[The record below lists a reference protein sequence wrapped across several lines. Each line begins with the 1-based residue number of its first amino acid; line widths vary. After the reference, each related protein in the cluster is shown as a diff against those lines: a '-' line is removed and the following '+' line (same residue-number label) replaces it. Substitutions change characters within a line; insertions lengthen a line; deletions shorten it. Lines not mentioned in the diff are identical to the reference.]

1 VVFVYFQQEDAVMA
15 QKPTY
20 EELDQRVKA
29 LEKGMVKHEKAE
41 EKLLSLEGK
50 YRLLVENAN
59 AAMFIA
65 QGGVVKFANHKT
77 EDMMGYSS
85 EELATIPFND
95 LIHPDDRDMVL
106 DRYRRR
112 LNGEEVPTAYTF
124 RVITRD
130 GKELWTQ
137 PNSVLTAWEG
147 RPAILSFMQDITE
160 KKRIEDQLIQT
171 QKMEFLATFAGGIAH
186 DFNNMLMGIQG
197 HTSLMLLGKTRDH
210 PDYKRLKSIEKGV
223 RSGADLTRQLLRF
236 SRGENHGAKLTDMN
250 EFIKTQSRIFGS
262 TRKEISIIEKY
273 AKNLWPAEV
282 DQSQI
287 QQVVLNLYANA
298 WQAMPKGG
306 DLSIATEN
314 VTIDEKDTTPFTIK
328 PGRYVKITFADT
340 GVGMDEDTQQRIFD
354 PFFTTKQR
362 ERGTGLGL
370 ATAYGII
377 KSHGGSINVASKKG
391 EGTTFFI
398 YLPAS
403 EKQRT

>member
-1 VVFVYFQQEDAVMA
+1 MA

-29 LEKGMVKHEKAE
+29 LEKEMVKYEKAE
-41 EKLLSLEGK
+41 EKLQTLEGK

-59 AAMFIA
+59 DATFIA
-65 QGGVVKFANHKT
+65 QDGVVKFANNKT

-95 LIHPDDRDMVL
+95 FIHPDDRDMVL

-112 LNGEEVPTAYTF
+112 LNGEEVPTAYNF
-124 RVITRD
+124 RVITKD
-130 GKELWTQ
+130 GKELWIQ

-171 QKMEFLATFAGGIAH
+171 QRMEFLATLAGGIAH
-186 DFNNMLMGIQG
+186 DFNNILMGIQG
-197 HTSLMLLGKTRDH
+197 NISLMLLGKTPDH
-210 PDYKRLKSIEKGV
+210 PDYKRLKIIEQAV
-223 RSGADLTRQLLRF
+223 RSGAELTKQLLHF
-236 SRGENHGAKLTDMN
+236 SRGGNYGAKLTNMN
-250 EFIKTQSRIFGS
+250 KLIKTQNRIFGR
-262 TRKEISIIEKY
+262 TRKEISINEKY
-273 AKNLWPAEV
+273 EKNLWPAEV

-287 QQVVLNLYANA
+287 KQVLLNLYANA

-306 DLSIATEN
+306 DLSVATEN
-314 VTIDEKDTTPFTIK
+314 VTIDEQDTMPFTIK
-328 PGRYVKITFADT
+328 PGRYVKIILADT

-370 ATAYGII
+370 AEAYGII
-377 KSHGGSINVASKKG
+377 KSHGGNISVASKKG
-391 EGTTFFI
+391 EGTTFTI

-403 EKQRT
+403 ERQRT

>member
-1 VVFVYFQQEDAVMA
+1 MA
-15 QKPTY
+15 QKSTH

-29 LEKGMVKHEKAE
+29 LEKEIVKHEKAE
-41 EKLLSLEGK
+41 EKVQSLEEK
-50 YRLLVENAN
+50 YRLLLENAN
-59 AAMFIA
+59 DATFIA
-65 QGGVVKFANHKT
+65 QDGVVKFANHKT
-77 EDMMGYSS
+77 EDMMGHSS

-95 LIHPDDRDMVL
+95 FIHSDDRDMVL

-137 PNSVLTAWEG
+137 PTSVLTAWEG
-147 RPAILSFMQDITE
+147 RPAILSFMRDITE
-160 KKRIEDQLIQT
+160 KKMIEDQLIQE
-171 QKMEFLATFAGGIAH
+171 QRMEFLATLAGGIAH

-210 PDYKRLKSIEKGV
+210 PDYGRLKSIEQGV

-236 SRGENHGAKLTDMN
+236 SQGGSHEAKLTNMN
-250 EFIKTQSRIFGS
+250 KLIKTQNRIFGR
-262 TRKEISIIEKY
+262 TRKEISISEKY
-273 AKNLWPAEV
+273 EKNLWPAEV

-287 QQVVLNLYANA
+287 EQVLLNLYANA

-314 VTIDEKDTTPFTIK
+314 VTIDEQDTMPFAIK
-328 PGRYVKITFADT
+328 PGRYVKITLADT

-391 EGTTFFI
+391 EGTTFTI

>member
-1 VVFVYFQQEDAVMA
+1 MA

-29 LEKGMVKHEKAE
+29 LEKEMVKYEKAE
-41 EKLLSLEGK
+41 EKLQSLEGK

-59 AAMFIA
+59 DAMFIA
-65 QGGVVKFANHKT
+65 QDGVVKFANNKT

-95 LIHPDDRDMVL
+95 FIHPDDRDMVL
-106 DRYRRR
+106 DRYKRR
-112 LNGEEVPTAYTF
+112 LNGEEVPTAYNF

-130 GKELWTQ
+130 GKELWIQ
-137 PNSVLTAWEG
+137 PNAVLTAWEG

-171 QKMEFLATFAGGIAH
+171 QRMEFLATLAGGIAH

-197 HTSLMLLGKTRDH
+197 NISLMLLDKTRYH
-210 PDYKRLKSIEKGV
+210 PDYGRLKSIEQGV
-223 RSGADLTRQLLRF
+223 RSGINLTRQLLRF
-236 SRGENHGAKLTDMN
+236 SRGGNYGAKLTNMN
-250 EFIKTQSRIFGS
+250 ALIKTQSRIFGR
-262 TRKEISIIEKY
+262 TRKEISISEKY
-273 AKNLWPAEV
+273 EKNLWPAEV

-287 QQVVLNLYANA
+287 KQVLLNLYANA
-298 WQAMPKGG
+298 WQAMPNGG
-306 DLSIATEN
+306 DLSVATEN
-314 VTIDEKDTTPFTIK
+314 VTVDEKDAMPFTIK
-328 PGRYVKITFADT
+328 PGRYVKITLADT

-370 ATAYGII
+370 AEAYGII

-391 EGTTFFI
+391 EGTTFTI

-403 EKQRT
+403 ERRRT

>member
-1 VVFVYFQQEDAVMA
+1 MT

-29 LEKGMVKHEKAE
+29 LEKEIVKYEKAE
-41 EKLLSLEGK
+41 EKLQSLEGK
-50 YRLLVENAN
+50 YHLLLENAN
-59 AAMFIA
+59 DATFIA
-65 QGGVVKFANHKT
+65 QDGVVKFANNKT
-77 EDMMGYSS
+77 EDILGYSP
-85 EELATIPFND
+85 EELATTPFND

-124 RVITRD
+124 RAIARG
-130 GKELWTQ
+130 GKERWMQ

-147 RPAILSFMQDITE
+147 RPAILSFMRDITE
-160 KKRIEDQLIQT
+160 KKRIEEQLIQT
-171 QKMEFLATFAGGIAH
+171 QRMEFLATLAGGIAH
-186 DFNNMLMGIQG
+186 DFNNMLMSIQG
-197 HTSLMLLGKTRDH
+197 NTSLMLLGKTPDH
-210 PDYKRLKSIEKGV
+210 PDYRRLKSIEKGV

-236 SRGENHGAKLTDMN
+236 SQGGDHGAKLTNMN
-250 EFIKTQSRIFGS
+250 ELIKTQNRIFGR
-262 TRKEISIIEKY
+262 TRKEISIHEKY
-273 AKNLWPAEV
+273 EKNLWPAEV
-282 DQSQI
+282 DQIQI
-287 QQVVLNLYANA
+287 KQVVLNIYANA
-298 WQAMPKGG
+298 WQAMPEGG

-314 VTIDEKDTTPFTIK
+314 VTIDEKDTLLFRMK
-328 PGRYVKITFADT
+328 PGRYVKITLADT

-370 ATAYGII
+370 STAYGII

-391 EGTTFFI
+391 EGTTFTI

-403 EKQRT
+403 EK

>member
-1 VVFVYFQQEDAVMA
+1 MA

-29 LEKGMVKHEKAE
+29 LEKEIVKYEKAR
-41 EKLLSLEGK
+41 EKLQSLEGK

-59 AAMFIA
+59 DATFIA
-65 QGGVVKFANHKT
+65 QDGVVKFANHKT

-85 EELATIPFND
+85 EELATTPFND
-95 LIHPDDRDMVL
+95 FIHPDDRDMVL
-106 DRYRRR
+106 DRYKRR

-147 RPAILSFMQDITE
+147 RPAILSFMRDITE

-171 QKMEFLATFAGGIAH
+171 QRMEFLATLAGGIAH

-197 HTSLMLLGKTRDH
+197 NVSLMLIGKNRDH
-210 PDYKRLKSIEKGV
+210 PDYGRLKSIEQGI
-223 RSGADLTRQLLRF
+223 RSGVDLTRQLLRF
-236 SRGENHGAKLTDMN
+236 SRGGSYGAKLTNMN
-250 EFIKTQSRIFGS
+250 ELIKTQNHIFGR
-262 TRKEISIIEKY
+262 TRKEISISEKY
-273 AKNLWPAEV
+273 EKNLWSVEV

-287 QQVVLNLYANA
+287 EQVVLNLYVNA

-306 DLSIATEN
+306 DLFIATEN
-314 VTIDEKDTTPFTIK
+314 VTIDKQDTMSFTIK
-328 PGRYVKITFADT
+328 PGRYIKITLSDT

-391 EGTTFFI
+391 EGTTFTI

>member
-1 VVFVYFQQEDAVMA
+1 MA

-29 LEKGMVKHEKAE
+29 LEKEIVKYEKAGK
-41 EKLLSLEGK
+41 KLQSLEGK

-59 AAMFIA
+59 DATFIA
-65 QGGVVKFANHKT
+65 QDGVVKFANNKM
-77 EDMMGYSS
+77 EDILGYSL
-85 EELATIPFND
+85 EELATTPFND

-124 RVITRD
+124 RAIARD
-130 GKELWTQ
+130 GKELWMQ

-147 RPAILSFMQDITE
+147 RPAILSFMRDVTE
-160 KKRIEDQLIQT
+160 KKRIEDQLIET
-171 QKMEFLATFAGGIAH
+171 QRMEFLATLAGGIAH
-186 DFNNMLMGIQG
+186 DFNNMLMSIQG
-197 HTSLMLLGKTRDH
+197 NISLMLIGKTRDH
-210 PDYKRLKSIEKGV
+210 PDYGRLKSMEKGV

-236 SRGENHGAKLTDMN
+236 SQGGDHGAKLTNMN
-250 EFIKTQSRIFGS
+250 ELIKTQNRIFGR
-262 TRKEISIIEKY
+262 TRKEISIREKY
-273 AKNLWPAEV
+273 EKNLWPAKI

-287 QQVVLNLYANA
+287 KQVVLNIYANA

-306 DLSIATEN
+306 NLSIATEN
-314 VTIDEKDTTPFTIK
+314 VTIDEKDTMVFRMK
-328 PGRYVKITFADT
+328 PGRYVKITLADT
-340 GVGMDEDTQQRIFD
+340 GVGMDEDTQQRVFD

-370 ATAYGII
+370 AEAYGII

-391 EGTTFFI
+391 EGTTFTI
-398 YLPAS
+398 YFPAS
-403 EKQRT
+403 EKQPT

>member
-1 VVFVYFQQEDAVMA
+1 MT

-20 EELDQRVKA
+20 EELDHRVKA
-29 LEKGMVKHEKAE
+29 LEKEIKKYEKTR
-41 EKLLSLEGK
+41 EKLQSLEGK
-50 YRLLVENAN
+50 YHLLVENAN
-59 AAMFIA
+59 DATFIA
-65 QGGVVKFANHKT
+65 QDGVVKFANNKT
-77 EDMMGYSS
+77 EDILGYSP
-85 EELATIPFND
+85 EELATTPFND

-124 RVITRD
+124 RAIARD
-130 GKELWTQ
+130 GKERWMQ

-147 RPAILSFMQDITE
+147 RPAILSFMRDVTE
-160 KKRIEDQLIQT
+160 KKRIEEQLIQT
-171 QKMEFLATFAGGIAH
+171 QRMDFLATLAGGIAH
-186 DFNNMLMGIQG
+186 DFNNMLMSIQG
-197 HTSLMLLGKTRDH
+197 NISLMLLGKTRDH
-210 PDYKRLKSIEKGV
+210 PDYGRLKNMEKGV

-236 SRGENHGAKLTDMN
+236 SQGGDHGAKLTNMN
-250 EFIKTQSRIFGS
+250 ELIKTQNRIFGR

-273 AKNLWPAEV
+273 EKNLWSVKV

-287 QQVVLNLYANA
+287 KQVVLNIYANA

-314 VTIDEKDTTPFTIK
+314 VTIDEKDTLLFRMK
-328 PGRYVKITFADT
+328 PGRYVKITLADT

-370 ATAYGII
+370 AEAYGII

-391 EGTTFFI
+391 EGTTFTI
-398 YLPAS
+398 YFPAS
-403 EKQRT
+403 KKQPMLGKK

>member
-1 VVFVYFQQEDAVMA
+1 MA

-29 LEKGMVKHEKAE
+29 LEKEIVKYEKAGK
-41 EKLLSLEGK
+41 KLQSLEGK

-59 AAMFIA
+59 DATFIA
-65 QGGVVKFANHKT
+65 QDGVVKFANNKM
-77 EDMMGYSS
+77 EDILGYSL
-85 EELATIPFND
+85 EELATTPFND

-124 RVITRD
+124 RAIARD
-130 GKELWTQ
+130 GKELWMQ

-147 RPAILSFMQDITE
+147 RPAILSFMRDVTE
-160 KKRIEDQLIQT
+160 KKRIEDQLIET
-171 QKMEFLATFAGGIAH
+171 QRMEFLATLAGGIAH
-186 DFNNMLMGIQG
+186 DFNNMLMSIRGNI
-197 HTSLMLLGKTRDH
+197 SLMLIGKTRDH
-210 PDYKRLKSIEKGV
+210 PDYGRLKSMEKGV

-236 SRGENHGAKLTDMN
+236 SQGGDHGAKLTNMN
-250 EFIKTQSRIFGS
+250 ELIKTQNRIFGR
-262 TRKEISIIEKY
+262 TRKEISIREKY
-273 AKNLWPAEV
+273 EKNLWPAKI

-287 QQVVLNLYANA
+287 KQVVLNIYANA

-306 DLSIATEN
+306 NLSIATEN
-314 VTIDEKDTTPFTIK
+314 VTIDEKDTMVFRMK
-328 PGRYVKITFADT
+328 PGRYVKITLADT
-340 GVGMDEDTQQRIFD
+340 GVGMDEDTQQRVFD

-370 ATAYGII
+370 AEAYGII

-391 EGTTFFI
+391 EGTTFTI
-398 YLPAS
+398 YFPAS
-403 EKQRT
+403 EKQPT

>member
-1 VVFVYFQQEDAVMA
+1 MA

-29 LEKGMVKHEKAE
+29 LEKEIVKYEKAGK
-41 EKLLSLEGK
+41 KLQSLEGK

-59 AAMFIA
+59 DATFIA
-65 QGGVVKFANHKT
+65 QDGVVKFANNKM
-77 EDMMGYSS
+77 EDILGYSL
-85 EELATIPFND
+85 EELATTPFND

-124 RVITRD
+124 RAIARD
-130 GKELWTQ
+130 GKELWMQ

-147 RPAILSFMQDITE
+147 RPAILSFMRDVTE
-160 KKRIEDQLIQT
+160 KKRIEDQLIET
-171 QKMEFLATFAGGIAH
+171 QRMEFLATLAGGIAH
-186 DFNNMLMGIQG
+186 DFNNMLMSIRGNI
-197 HTSLMLLGKTRDH
+197 SLMLIGKTRDH
-210 PDYKRLKSIEKGV
+210 PDYGRLKSMEKGV

-236 SRGENHGAKLTDMN
+236 SQGGDHGAKLKNMN
-250 EFIKTQSRIFGS
+250 ELIKTQNRIFGR
-262 TRKEISIIEKY
+262 TRKEISIREKY
-273 AKNLWPAEV
+273 EKNLWPAKI

-287 QQVVLNLYANA
+287 KQVVLNIYANA

-306 DLSIATEN
+306 NLSIATEN
-314 VTIDEKDTTPFTIK
+314 VTIDEKDTMVFRMK
-328 PGRYVKITFADT
+328 PGRYVKITLADT
-340 GVGMDEDTQQRIFD
+340 GVGMDEDTQQRVFD

-370 ATAYGII
+370 AEAYGII

-391 EGTTFFI
+391 EGTTFTI
-398 YLPAS
+398 YFPAS
-403 EKQRT
+403 EKQPT

>member
-1 VVFVYFQQEDAVMA
+1 MA

-29 LEKGMVKHEKAE
+29 LEKEIVKYEKAE
-41 EKLLSLEGK
+41 EKLQSLEEK
-50 YRLLVENAN
+50 YHLLLENAN
-59 AAMFIA
+59 DATFIA
-65 QGGVVKFANHKT
+65 QDGVVKFANHKT
-77 EDMMGYSS
+77 EDMMGYGS

-95 LIHPDDRDMVL
+95 FIHPDDRDMVF

-130 GKELWTQ
+130 GKELWIQ

-171 QKMEFLATFAGGIAH
+171 QRMEFLATLAGGIAH

-197 HTSLMLLGKTRDH
+197 NTSLMLLGKTPDH
-210 PDYKRLKSIEKGV
+210 PDYERLKSIEQGV
-223 RSGADLTRQLLRF
+223 RSGVDLTRQLLRF
-236 SRGENHGAKLTDMN
+236 SRGGNYGAKLTNMN
-250 EFIKTQSRIFGS
+250 KLIKTQNRIFGR
-262 TRKEISIIEKY
+262 TRKAISVSEKY
-273 AKNLWPAEV
+273 EKNLWPAEV
-282 DQSQI
+282 DQIQI
-287 QQVVLNLYANA
+287 EQVLLNLYANA

-306 DLSIATEN
+306 DLSISTEN
-314 VTIDEKDTTPFTIK
+314 VTIEEDHTMPFTIK
-328 PGRYVKITFADT
+328 PGRYVKITLADT
-340 GVGMDEDTQQRIFD
+340 GVGMDEATQQRIFD

-362 ERGTGLGL
+362 EISTGLGL
-370 ATAYGII
+370 STAYGII
-377 KSHGGSINVASKKG
+377 KSHGGSINVASVKG
-391 EGTTFFI
+391 EGTNFTI

-403 EKQRT
+403 EKQST

>member
-1 VVFVYFQQEDAVMA
+1 MT

-20 EELDQRVKA
+20 EELDHRVKA
-29 LEKGMVKHEKAE
+29 LEKEIKKYEKAR
-41 EKLLSLEGK
+41 EKLQSLEGK
-50 YRLLVENAN
+50 YHLLVENAN
-59 AAMFIA
+59 DATFIA
-65 QGGVVKFANHKT
+65 QDGVVKFANNKT
-77 EDMMGYSS
+77 EDILGYSP
-85 EELATIPFND
+85 EELATTPFND

-124 RVITRD
+124 RAIARD
-130 GKELWTQ
+130 GKERWMQ

-147 RPAILSFMQDITE
+147 RPAILSFMRDVTE
-160 KKRIEDQLIQT
+160 KKRIEEQLIQT
-171 QKMEFLATFAGGIAH
+171 QRMDFLATLAGGIAH
-186 DFNNMLMGIQG
+186 DFNNMLMSIQG
-197 HTSLMLLGKTRDH
+197 NISLMLLGKTRDH
-210 PDYKRLKSIEKGV
+210 PDYGRLKNMEKGV

-236 SRGENHGAKLTDMN
+236 SQGGDHGAKLTNMN
-250 EFIKTQSRIFGS
+250 ELIKTQNRIFGR

-273 AKNLWPAEV
+273 EKNLWSVKV

-287 QQVVLNLYANA
+287 KQVVLNIYANA

-314 VTIDEKDTTPFTIK
+314 VTIDEKDTLLFRMK
-328 PGRYVKITFADT
+328 PGRYVKITLADT

-370 ATAYGII
+370 AEAYGII

-391 EGTTFFI
+391 EGTTFTI
-398 YLPAS
+398 YFPAS
-403 EKQRT
+403 KKQPM

>member
-1 VVFVYFQQEDAVMA
+1 MT

-29 LEKGMVKHEKAE
+29 LEKEIVKHEKAE
-41 EKLLSLEGK
+41 EKLQSLEEK

-59 AAMFIA
+59 DATFIA
-65 QGGVVKFANHKT
+65 QDGVVKFANNKT
-77 EDMMGYSS
+77 EDILGYSP
-85 EELATIPFND
+85 EELATTPFND

-130 GKELWTQ
+130 GRELWTQ

-147 RPAILSFMQDITE
+147 RPAILSFMRDVTE

-171 QKMEFLATFAGGIAH
+171 QKMEFLATLAGGIAH
-186 DFNNMLMGIQG
+186 DFNNMLMSIQG
-197 HTSLMLLGKTRDH
+197 NISLMLLGKTRDH
-210 PDYKRLKSIEKGV
+210 PDYGRLKNMEKGV

-236 SRGENHGAKLTDMN
+236 SQGGDHGAKLTNMN
-250 EFIKTQSRIFGS
+250 ELIKTQNRIFGR

-273 AKNLWPAEV
+273 ETNLWSVEV

-287 QQVVLNLYANA
+287 KQVVLNIYANA
-298 WQAMPKGG
+298 WQAMPEGG

-314 VTIDEKDTTPFTIK
+314 VTIDEKDTMRFTIK
-328 PGRYVKITFADT
+328 PGRYVKITLTDT

-391 EGTTFFI
+391 EGTTFTI
-398 YLPAS
+398 YFPAS
-403 EKQRT
+403 EKQPTQGKE

>member
-1 VVFVYFQQEDAVMA
+1 MA

-29 LEKGMVKHEKAE
+29 LEKGIVKYEKAE
-41 EKLLSLEGK
+41 EKLQSLEGK

-59 AAMFIA
+59 DATFIA
-65 QGGVVKFANHKT
+65 QDGVVKFANNKT
-77 EDMMGYSS
+77 EDMLGYSS
-85 EELATIPFND
+85 EELATTPFND

-124 RVITRD
+124 RAIARD
-130 GKELWTQ
+130 GKERWMQ

-147 RPAILSFMQDITE
+147 RPAILSFMRDVTE
-160 KKRIEDQLIQT
+160 KKRIENQLIQT
-171 QKMEFLATFAGGIAH
+171 QKMEFLATLAGGIAH
-186 DFNNMLMGIQG
+186 DFNNMLMSIQG
-197 HTSLMLLGKTRDH
+197 NISLMLMGKTRNH
-210 PDYKRLKSIEKGV
+210 PDYERLKSIEKGV
-223 RSGADLTRQLLRF
+223 RSGAELTRQLLRF
-236 SRGENHGAKLTDMN
+236 SRGGSYGAKLTNMN
-250 EFIKTQSRIFGS
+250 ELIKTQNRIFGR
-262 TRKEISIIEKY
+262 TRKEISVSEKY
-273 AKNLWPAEV
+273 EKNLWPAKV

-287 QQVVLNLYANA
+287 EQVLLNLYANA
-298 WQAMPKGG
+298 WQAMPRGG

-314 VTIDEKDTTPFTIK
+314 VTINEKDAMPFTIK
-328 PGRYVKITFADT
+328 PGRYVKITLADT
-340 GVGMDEDTQQRIFD
+340 GVGMDEDTQQRVFD

-370 ATAYGII
+370 AAAYGII

-391 EGTTFFI
+391 EGTTFTM

>member
-1 VVFVYFQQEDAVMA
+1 MA

-29 LEKGMVKHEKAE
+29 LEKEIGKYEKAE
-41 EKLLSLEGK
+41 EKLQSLEGK

-59 AAMFIA
+59 DATFIA
-65 QGGVVKFANHKT
+65 QDGVVKFANNKT
-77 EDMMGYSS
+77 EDILGYSS
-85 EELATIPFND
+85 EELATTPFND

-124 RVITRD
+124 RAIARD
-130 GKELWTQ
+130 GKERWMQ

-147 RPAILSFMQDITE
+147 RPAILSFMRDVTE

-171 QKMEFLATFAGGIAH
+171 QRMEFLATLAGGIAH
-186 DFNNMLMGIQG
+186 DFNNMLMNIQG
-197 HTSLMLLGKTRDH
+197 NISLMLMGKTRDH
-210 PDYKRLKSIEKGV
+210 PDYERLKSMEKSV

-236 SRGENHGAKLTDMN
+236 SRGGDHGAKLTNMN
-250 EFIKTQSRIFGS
+250 ELIKTQNRIFGR
-262 TRKEISIIEKY
+262 TRKEISIPEKY
-273 AKNLWPAEV
+273 EKNLWSVKV

-287 QQVVLNLYANA
+287 KQVLLNLYANA
-298 WQAMPKGG
+298 WQAMPNGG
-306 DLSIATEN
+306 NLSIATEN
-314 VTIDEKDTTPFTIK
+314 VTIYEKDTMPFTIK
-328 PGRYVKITFADT
+328 PGRYVKITLADT

-377 KSHGGSINVASKKG
+377 KSHGGSIDVASKKG
-391 EGTTFFI
+391 EGTTFTM

>member
-1 VVFVYFQQEDAVMA
+1 MA

-29 LEKGMVKHEKAE
+29 LEKEIVKHEKAE
-41 EKLLSLEGK
+41 EKLQSLEEK
-50 YRLLVENAN
+50 YRLLLENAN
-59 AAMFIA
+59 DAMFIA
-65 QGGVVKFANHKT
+65 QDGVVKFANNKT
-77 EDMMGYSS
+77 EDILGYRP

-95 LIHPDDRDMVL
+95 FIHPDDKDMVL

-124 RVITRD
+124 RVITRV
-130 GKELWTQ
+130 GKELWIQ

-147 RPAILSFMQDITE
+147 RPAILSFMRDITE

-171 QKMEFLATFAGGIAH
+171 QRMEFLATLAGGIAH

-197 HTSLMLLGKTRDH
+197 NTSLMLLGKTPDH
-210 PDYKRLKSIEKGV
+210 PDYERLKSLEQGV

-236 SRGENHGAKLTDMN
+236 SQGGDHGAKLTNMN
-250 EFIKTQSRIFGS
+250 ELVKTQNRIFGR

-273 AKNLWPAEV
+273 ETNLWSVEV
-282 DQSQI
+282 DQIQI
-287 QQVVLNLYANA
+287 EQVLLNLYANS

-306 DLSIATEN
+306 DLSISTEN
-314 VTIDEKDTTPFTIK
+314 VTIDEKDTMPFTIQ

-340 GVGMDEDTQQRIFD
+340 GVGMDEATQQRIFD

-362 ERGTGLGL
+362 ERGTGVGL
-370 ATAYGII
+370 STAYGII

-391 EGTTFFI
+391 EGTTFTI

-403 EKQRT
+403 EK